1 MQVAIVGCGLIGQKR
16 AKVLGSHT
24 LTYAVD
30 TDKERALHLARS
42 VSGAKASTDWR
53 EAIQDPKTDIVIVS
67 TINCALAEITLEAV
81 KAGKHVLVEKP
92 AARFSEE
99 LEPIIREAAHSKV
112 KVKVGFNHRY
122 HPAIRQAK
130 ELIDKGAIGPL
141 MYLRATYGHG
151 GRIGYDR
158 EWRANKEQAGGGEL
172 LDQGMHLIDLSQ
184 WLLGSFSEVNGF
196 VHTYYWDMPVE
207 DNGFIML
214 KTADKKVAWL
224 HASCT
229 EWKNGFGMEI
239 YGKTGKLQI
248 TGLGGSY
255 GLEKLAFYKMLPAM
269 GPPETIIFE
278 YPFPDTSWQLEF
290 EDFVEAIQVNKKV
303 MSNLEET
310 HRALKIVEQIYKG
323 SQL

>member
-1 MQVAIVGCGLIGQKR
+1 MRVAIVGCGLIGQKR
-16 AKVLGSHT
+16 AKALGPHT

-30 TDKERALHLARS
+30 IKKEKALPLALS
-42 VSGAKASTDWR
+42 VPGAKASTDWR
-53 EAIQDPKTDIVIVS
+53 EAVQDRKTDIVIIS
-67 TINCALAEITLEAV
+67 TVNNALAEITLGAV

-99 LEPIIREAAHSKV
+99 LEPIIREIAKTKV

-122 HPAIRQAK
+122 HPAIHKAK
-130 ELIDKGAIGPL
+130 ELIDADAIGPL
-141 MYLRATYGHG
+141 MYLRAVYGHG

-158 EWRANKEQAGGGEL
+158 EWRADKELAGGGEL
-172 LDQGMHLIDLSQ
+172 LDQGMHLVDLSQ
-184 WLLGSFSEVNGF
+184 WFLGRFSEVNGF

-255 GLEKLAFYKMLPAM
+255 GLEKLAFYKMLPSM
-269 GPPETIIFE
+269 GPPETTIFE
-278 YPFPDTSWQLEF
+278 YPFPDASWQLEWD
-290 EDFVEAIQVNKKV
+290 DFIDVILKDREV
-303 MSNLEET
+303 MSDLEET
-310 HRALKIVEQIYKG
+310 HRALKIVEQVYKG
-323 SQL
+323 SLL